1 MRRGLRE
8 QIRPPRVRIRTP
20 QGRIWAQL
28 ARTGIAAMK
37 EMTTTK
43 VRTRGGKERRGG
55 GRWKP
60 CRRHPCGRADLRQP
74 LRWRQGAGGG
84 AARTGGVGREGP
96 PKSPRERSNPSGTF
110 FTCAL
115 LCACSRLVWLYGE
128 IQSTWNWQSFGK
140 QMNLKTNKNCILQ
153 KVILPNCIMI
163 VHASI
168 MIRMHGH

>member
-1 MRRGLRE
+1 MPQPAQATSRAPTPLPPRSSCHRTPPMRRGLRE

-60 CRRHPCGRADLRQP
+60 CHRHPCGRADLRQP
-74 LRWRQGAGGG
+74 LRWRQGAGAALRGPAASG
-84 AARTGGVGREGP
+84 ARGR
-96 PKSPRERSNPSGTF
+96 PSRPESGATQVVLF
-110 FTCAL
+110 SHAH
-115 LCACSRLVWLYGE
+115 CSVLVLGLFGYMAKFSQPE
-128 IQSTWNWQSFGK
+128 IGK
-140 QMNLKTNKNCILQ
+140 VLVNK
-153 KVILPNCIMI
+153 
-163 VHASI
+163 
-168 MIRMHGH
+168 